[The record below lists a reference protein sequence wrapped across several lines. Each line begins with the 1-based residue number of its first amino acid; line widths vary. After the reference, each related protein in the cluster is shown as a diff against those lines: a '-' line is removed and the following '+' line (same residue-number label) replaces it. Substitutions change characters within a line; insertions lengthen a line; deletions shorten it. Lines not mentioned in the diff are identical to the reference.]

1 MPLKVK
7 LDPTISSIDIYN
19 TARFM
24 LDKFYEQNSDNYF
37 DTYDVEEQIKLVYL
51 KSMFD
56 NLLNLFTSIGI
67 SFASS
72 ELLVITNVMYRLKGL
87 RESLEYLFIT
97 VLQADFELEYDYINF
112 EFNATIDNL
121 SIDNLTKFNI
131 YFKNLVDE
139 LFYTKSF
146 GMQLENLIL
155 NIDIIKE
162 LSYGI
167 SQTFFNDFKMIK
179 IES

>member
-7 LDPTISSIDIYN
+7 LDPTISSIDIYS

-24 LDKFYEQNSDNYF
+24 LDKFYDQTDQNYF
-37 DTYDVEEQIKLVYL
+37 DFYDVEDQIKSIYL

-56 NLLNLFTSIGI
+56 NLLNLFNAIGV
-67 SFASS
+67 SFTNN
-72 ELLVITNVMYRLKGL
+72 ELLVITNVIYRLKGL
-87 RESLEYLFIT
+87 RESIEYLFTT
-97 VLQADFELEYDYINF
+97 VLGFDFTLEYDYLTF
-112 EFNATIDNL
+112 EFNVTIDKL

-146 GMQLENLIL
+146 EIELENLIL
-155 NIDIIKE
+155 NIDTIKE

-167 SQTFFNDFKMIK
+167 SQTYFNDFHIIK
-179 IES
+179 TES